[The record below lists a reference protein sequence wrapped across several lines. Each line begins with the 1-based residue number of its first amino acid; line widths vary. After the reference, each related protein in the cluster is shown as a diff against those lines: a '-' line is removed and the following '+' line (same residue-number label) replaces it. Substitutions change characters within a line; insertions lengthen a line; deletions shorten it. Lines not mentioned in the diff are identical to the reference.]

1 MTTDTDVSDSIELNM
16 DIVKEFIDKSSDK
29 SLGLFRDHIIEIDE
43 YVSNGY
49 VLYRIIYEDGDAED
63 MTETECRT
71 CIELY
76 RKLESGEINEWEIG
90 GDD

>member
-1 MTTDTDVSDSIELNM
+1 M
-16 DIVKEFIDKSSDK
+16 
-29 SLGLFRDHIIEIDE
+29 IDE
-43 YVSNGY
+43 DGSNGY

-90 GDD
+90 GDK